1 MDRASLIFC
10 GASLA
15 LTLVLCIA
23 FIPAASISDEQLQ
36 RSRVA
41 APAYE
46 LGEVDLG
53 DFGQVPVQDLVDYY
67 IENPPVEAAG
77 GEVAAK
83 ERFQGC

>member
-15 LTLVLCIA
+15 LTLVLCID
-23 FIPAASISDEQLQ
+23 FIPAASISDERLQ
-36 RSRVA
+36 SSRVA
-41 APAYE
+41 TPAYE
-46 LGEVDLG
+46 MGEVDLG

-67 IENPPVEAAG
+67 IENPPAEASG